1 MEASRK
7 TIEFDEP
14 GTEGTEEPGEDMSA
28 KLRMLGEVVESGV
41 REQMRE
47 RPYVA
52 IGAAFGLGYV
62 LGGGLP
68 KMAVRAVGGMAM
80 RYAALEALRRVLP
93 GLASDAD

>member
-14 GTEGTEEPGEDMSA
+14 SDEEQHESA
-28 KLRMLGEVVESGV
+28 DDLSGKLRMLGSVVESGV

-47 RPYVA
+47 RPYAVL
-52 IGAAFGLGYV
+52 GAAFGLGYV

-68 KMAVRAVGGMAM
+68 RMAVRALGAMAL
-80 RYAALEALRRVLP
+80 RYAAFEALRRAGVGP
-93 GLASDAD
+93 NND

>member
-14 GTEGTEEPGEDMSA
+14 ADEAREDA
-28 KLRMLGEVVESGV
+28 VGDLAGKLRAVGEMVQSGV
-41 REQMRE
+41 REQMHE
-47 RPYVA
+47 RPYAV

-68 KMAVRAVGGMAM
+68 RVAVRAVTAMAL
-80 RYAALEALRRVLP
+80 RYAAYEALRRAGIAP
-93 GLASDAD
+93 RRE